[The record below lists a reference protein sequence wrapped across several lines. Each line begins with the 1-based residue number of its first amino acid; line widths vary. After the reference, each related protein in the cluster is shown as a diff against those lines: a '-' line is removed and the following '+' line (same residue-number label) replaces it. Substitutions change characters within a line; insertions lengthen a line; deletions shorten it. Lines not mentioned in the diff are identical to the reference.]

1 MHDLVIENAT
11 LIDGLGTPA
20 RAGGVAVKDGR
31 IAAIGKDLG
40 AARSRVDAQGL
51 TLAPGI
57 VDLHTH
63 YDAQLLWDSF
73 ATPSVALGVTSLVI
87 GNCGFTIAPCRPS
100 DRDLTLR
107 NLTHVEG
114 MALEALRAGVDWD
127 FESYPDYLRL
137 LERKG
142 MVPNVASF
150 VGHSSVRTFVLR
162 EDAARRAATKAEVA
176 QMKQLVADALQAGA
190 VGFATSTLEQH
201 NGENGIP
208 MPSRLADEHEM
219 LELTGALG
227 EAGKGVFMLTKGMT
241 TTVPWLEQVAQRNGR
256 PVMIA
261 ALFVDPNDPQRVFG
275 ELEEIGA
282 ARARGRELWAHVG
295 CFPLGMEFTLRHPY
309 PLEAL
314 LAWRPAIE
322 AEGSEQYRKL
332 LADPAFRAAIKS
344 EARTR
349 TVPNRFS
356 YHSLEHM
363 TIKEVTQTGHAG
375 LVGRNVAELA
385 RAEGKDPFDW
395 FLDFGLDG
403 ELDAMVDCKLFNTDE
418 NAVRELIRHPH
429 AQVTLSDAGAHLSFL
444 CDAGFG
450 LHLFGHWARERGDL
464 TLGTSGAGGHQPPGG
479 SLSHEG
485 PRAPGAGR
493 LGRSHPV
500 RSGDSRARTQAPRVG
515 SPGRREP
522 RRHAR
527 DRFARRVGQWRA
539 RGRREGPHRRLRPT
553 WEAHA
558 GLRAVA
564 RQQQATKTK
573 NIWPPRRQGAKK
585 PKVLDQRCRQRLPAS
600 GVLPETA
607 R

>member
-20 RAGGVAVKDGR
+20 RACSLAVKDGR

-40 AARSRVDAQGL
+40 AARSRVDAKGL

-57 VDLHTH
+57 IDLHTH

-73 ATPSVALGVTSLVI
+73 ATPSVALGVTSVVI

-114 MALEALRAGVDWD
+114 MPLEALRAGVDWD

-142 MVPNVASF
+142 TVPNVASF

-162 EDAARRAATKAEVA
+162 EDAAKRAATKAEVA
-176 QMKQLVADALQAGA
+176 KMKQLVADALQAGA

-241 TTVPWLEQVAQRNGR
+241 TTVPWLEQIAQRNGR

-282 ARARGRELWAHVG
+282 ARGRGHELWAHVS

-322 AEGSEQYRKL
+322 AEGSEQYQRL
-332 LADPAFRAAIKS
+332 LADPAFRTAIKA
-344 EARTR
+344 EARSR
-349 TVPNRFS
+349 SVPNRFS

-363 TIKEVTQTGHAG
+363 TIKEVTQARHAN
-375 LVGRNVAELA
+375 LVGRNVAEMA
-385 RAEGKDPFDW
+385 RAKGVDPFDW

-450 LHLFGHWARERGDL
+450 LHLFGHWVRERGDL
-464 TLGTSGAGGHQPPGG
+464 ALEQAVQSVTSRPADLYRMQDRGR
-479 SLSHEG
+479 L
-485 PRAPGAGR
+485 APGAWADLILFDPATVGR
-493 LGRSHPV
+493 GPK
-500 RSGDSRARTQAPRVG
+500 
-515 SPGRREP
+515 
-522 RRHAR
+522 
-527 DRFARRVGQWRA
+527 RRVSDLPGGASRVDTPA
-539 RGRREGPHRRLRPT
+539 V
-553 WEAHA
+553 
-558 GLRAVA
+558 GLHGVWVNGVRAVDEKGPVA
-564 RQQQATKTK
+564 DCGRPGQLM
-573 NIWPPRRQGAKK
+573 REFGR
-585 PKVLDQRCRQRLPAS
+585 
-600 GVLPETA
+600 
-607 R
+607 